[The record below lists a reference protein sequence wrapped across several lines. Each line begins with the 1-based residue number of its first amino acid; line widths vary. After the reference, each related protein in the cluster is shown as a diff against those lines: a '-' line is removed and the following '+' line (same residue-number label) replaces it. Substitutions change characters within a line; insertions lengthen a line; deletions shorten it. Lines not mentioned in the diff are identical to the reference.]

1 MFTRKLD
8 VIFETIRGGD
18 GRSIIAMVGLN
29 GLNFL
34 LCNLYTPNLDNPE
47 FFSIFNKIQN
57 LNCEQRIIAG
67 DFNQVLY
74 TILDRKGGAII
85 QMKASKY
92 INSFLNENEWV
103 DLWRLLYEDMF
114 QFTWHRTK
122 PTVMSRLDYF
132 LVPMH
137 QIRTVVN
144 CQIMPGFLSDHS
156 FVEEVIRGRGFWKL
170 NTSLLEDH
178 DYVREV
184 NKIIQH
190 IPFRDEELSPSL
202 RWEMLKQML

>member
-1 MFTRKLD
+1 
-8 VIFETIRGGD
+8 
-18 GRSIIAMVGLN
+18 MVGLN

-34 LCNLYTPNLDNPE
+34 LCNFYTPNLDNPE

-122 PTVMSRLDYF
+122 PTVMSRLD
-132 LVPMH
+132 
-137 QIRTVVN
+137 
-144 CQIMPGFLSDHS
+144 
-156 FVEEVIRGRGFWKL
+156 
-170 NTSLLEDH
+170 
-178 DYVREV
+178 
-184 NKIIQH
+184 
-190 IPFRDEELSPSL
+190 
-202 RWEMLKQML
+202 

>member
-1 MFTRKLD
+1 MFARKLD

-85 QMKASKY
+85 QMEASKY

-103 DLWRLLYEDMF
+103 DLGDCFMKTCFSLHGIEQNQLL
-114 QFTWHRTK
+114 
-122 PTVMSRLDYF
+122 
-132 LVPMH
+132 
-137 QIRTVVN
+137 
-144 CQIMPGFLSDHS
+144 CQDS
-156 FVEEVIRGRGFWKL
+156 
-170 NTSLLEDH
+170 
-178 DYVREV
+178 
-184 NKIIQH
+184 II
-190 IPFRDEELSPSL
+190 S
-202 RWEMLKQML
+202 